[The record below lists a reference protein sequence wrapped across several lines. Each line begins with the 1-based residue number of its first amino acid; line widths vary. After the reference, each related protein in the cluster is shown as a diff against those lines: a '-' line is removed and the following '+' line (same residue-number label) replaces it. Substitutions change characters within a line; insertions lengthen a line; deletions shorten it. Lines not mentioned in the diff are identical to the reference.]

1 MRVVITLNLSSYD
14 VSTIT
19 HLTLDGILSVEEA
32 LQADCIMEMSAYDQL
47 GWKRMIQ
54 RGLKQKVS

>member
-14 VSTIT
+14 INTIT
-19 HLTLDGILSVEEA
+19 HLALDGILSIEEA
-32 LQADCIMEMSAYDQL
+32 LEADCIMKMTAYDQL

-54 RGLKQKVS
+54 RSLKQKVS